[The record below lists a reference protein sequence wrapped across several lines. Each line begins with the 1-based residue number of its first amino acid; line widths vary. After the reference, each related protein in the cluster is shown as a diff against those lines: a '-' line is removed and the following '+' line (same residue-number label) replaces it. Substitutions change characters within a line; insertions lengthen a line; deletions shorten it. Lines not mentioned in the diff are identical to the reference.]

1 MKEELGLV
9 DDTKEPKDTAIT
21 TFIAFNLLGLIP
33 LSPFII
39 IYLIGI
45 TSISSS
51 NAFIFSSIFT
61 AFSFFLIGII
71 KGRIVKKSWIK
82 SGLHTLAVGG
92 IASAVAYT
100 I

>member
-1 MKEELGLV
+1 MMKEELGLV
-9 DDTKEPKDTAIT
+9 DDKKEPKDTVIT
-21 TFIAFNLLGLIP
+21 TFIAFNVLGLIP

-61 AFSFFLIGII
+61 AISFFLIGI
-71 KGRIVKKSWIK
+71 KGKIVKKSWIQ
-82 SGLHTLAVGG
+82 SGIHTLAHLVE
-92 IASAVAYT
+92 
-100 I
+100 